1 MIVIILM
8 VSNKNDHQ
16 SATIS
21 GQQPTLQASQQQHQQ
36 LVNPT
41 IQTSLSVVMTPPSH
55 ENIVKSCHNVDDT
68 CTILNDTASMTT
80 MHHGGPIVTEATKS
94 IAYQDLNSLLS
105 SSSRKDLLTS
115 LLTEQ
120 PNELF
125 RLSSPRITSQYTNSM
140 NKYKPVRLVSA
151 APIVPIK
158 NKKLKWR

>member
-1 MIVIILM
+1 
-8 VSNKNDHQ
+8 
-16 SATIS
+16 
-21 GQQPTLQASQQQHQQ
+21 
-36 LVNPT
+36 
-41 IQTSLSVVMTPPSH
+41 MTPPSH
-55 ENIVKSCHNVDDT
+55 ENIVKSCHNVDDP
-68 CTILNDTASMTT
+68 CMLLNDTTASMTA
-80 MHHGGPIVTEATKS
+80 MQHGPVVTEATKS

-105 SSSRKDLLTS
+105 NSSRKDLLTS

-125 RLSSPRITSQYTNSM
+125 RLTSPRITSQHTNSM